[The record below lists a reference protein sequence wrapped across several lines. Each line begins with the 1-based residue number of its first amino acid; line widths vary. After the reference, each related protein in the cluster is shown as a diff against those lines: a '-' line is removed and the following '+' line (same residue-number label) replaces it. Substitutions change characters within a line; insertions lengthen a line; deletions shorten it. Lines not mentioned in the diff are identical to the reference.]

1 MDRPDYSND
10 VYRPEDAEELQTILD
25 NILKK
30 PPPAPPS
37 QWQLILNNTPLA
49 NRPVLHNI
57 NLEVQNRRSL
67 DTPDDMTDAQK
78 TEYYSEVHHIEQAHH
93 YEILWHMLAIDPA
106 HTTKT
111 FASIT
116 RTAYAKWALKVV
128 EYRLAATQDPALEQ
142 AFFDAPDG
150 LTAGMPKEHMATLV
164 NAVGEK
170 LARED
175 DSFIAATEEGKQV
188 MRGRAVL
195 ELLKEW
201 NGEWMEEYKE
211 LKGKWD
217 ELQKQGATK
226 ETPMV
231 LD

>member
-1 MDRPDYSND
+1 MDHSVYSED
-10 VYRPEDAEELQTILD
+10 VYRPEDAAELQNILD
-25 NILKK
+25 NILKT

-37 QWQLILNNTPLA
+37 QWQLILDRTPVA
-49 NRPVLHNI
+49 NRPVFHNI
-57 NLEVQNRRSL
+57 NLEVQKCRSL

-78 TEYYSEVHHIEQAHH
+78 VEYYSEAQHIEQAHH

-128 EYRLAATQDPALEQ
+128 EYRLATTQDPELEQ
-142 AFFDAPDG
+142 QFFDAPDG
-150 LTAGMPKEHMATLV
+150 LTAGLPKEHMTTLV

-175 DSFIAATEEGKQV
+175 AGFGAASEEGKMV
-188 MRGRAVL
+188 MTGRAAL
-195 ELLKEW
+195 ELLKDW
-201 NGEWMEEYKE
+201 NEEWMGEYRE

-231 LD
+231 ID